1 MKKGLLDEIGAR
13 VKAYCLSDL
22 HTIEYREKVSAVME
36 QFHASDYALREWEE
50 AAGYILGEPV
60 QGLVSQ
66 EQARQYLLTRLGSSE
81 PVQ

>member
-1 MKKGLLDEIGAR
+1 MKKGLLDEIGER

-60 QGLVSQ
+60 QDLVSQ